1 MGVLYSVYRVT
12 ASALRQ
18 FRADRALGETL
29 ASAAATADLDK
40 SWEEVLAL
48 LEGAGF
54 VEHRMALEEM
64 RVVTTDGGDVSFA
77 TPESVQMT
85 AGALATLPP
94 VAEIAARALAA
105 KAPRAFGNPFD
116 SGMADYAASS
126 LDVII
131 GFWRDA
137 AAAGDAIVLTAW
149 A

>member
-12 ASALRQ
+12 PSALMK
-18 FRADRALGETL
+18 FRADRALGEML
-29 ASAAATADLDK
+29 ASAVATADLDK

-54 VEHRMALEEM
+54 GEHRTALEEM
-64 RVVTTDGGDVSFA
+64 RVVATGEGDVMFA
-77 TPESVQMT
+77 TPGTVQMT
-85 AGALATLPP
+85 AGSLATLPP
-94 VAEIAARALAA
+94 VAEIAAKALAA
-105 KAPRAFGNPFD
+105 KAPRAFGKPFD
-116 SGMADYAASS
+116 SFMADYAASN